1 MWRLRGTQMSF
12 FDWHGICTASPRR
25 RTSPVGLTARL
36 ENQTMNVVA
45 RQTSPRRDPTSSA
58 CFVMRVAGT
67 ECTVRATTV
76 WPIHE
81 VLEAEAEMLLAAGD
95 PEAAD
100 EMLVDLL
107 DSRMIAPYRPRRR
120 RERAVSSRAMFYA
133 GADD

>member
-1 MWRLRGTQMSF
+1 
-12 FDWHGICTASPRR
+12 
-25 RTSPVGLTARL
+25 
-36 ENQTMNVVA
+36 MNAVA
-45 RQTSPRRDPTSSA
+45 RQTSSRPESSSSA

-67 ECTVRATTV
+67 DCAVRATTV

-95 PEAAD
+95 QEAAA

>member
-1 MWRLRGTQMSF
+1 MT
-12 FDWHGICTASPRR
+12 
-25 RTSPVGLTARL
+25 
-36 ENQTMNVVA
+36 VVA
-45 RQTSPRRDPTSSA
+45 RQTSRPEPSSSA

-67 ECTVRATTV
+67 DCTVRATAV
-76 WPIHE
+76 WPIRE

-95 PEAAD
+95 QEAAA

-120 RERAVSSRAMFYA
+120 RERAVSSRAMFYV

>member
-1 MWRLRGTQMSF
+1 
-12 FDWHGICTASPRR
+12 
-25 RTSPVGLTARL
+25 
-36 ENQTMNVVA
+36 MNVAA
-45 RQTSPRRDPTSSA
+45 RQTSRRPDHAASA
-58 CFVMRVAGT
+58 CFAMRVAGA

-81 VLEAEAEMLLAAGD
+81 VLEVEAEMLMAAGD
-95 PEAAD
+95 QTATDA

-107 DSRMIAPYRPRRR
+107 ASRMIVPLRPRRR